1 MKSNNKTCNFIAAF
15 KYLMLVPAVLAVV
28 AIVIGAIFHF
38 NLDYDFKK
46 VSNFTVKFNTTV
58 TDCEYDL
65 LEDSLDLIVKDN
77 GFKDYRIE
85 RVGEGAQNGLIVKVP
100 NVDGDLDSKLADLKV
115 VVEDTLLAETDD
127 IESSVVVSTTE
138 LTYSLPRNAT
148 RLFWFSML
156 ALACVVVFLI
166 GYKWI
171 RYNLMAGLALATS
184 IALEVATLVSCLV
197 AFRIPV
203 SYNFVIPFVVMLF
216 TTIINATLMN
226 NSIKAGLNNET
237 YNKCTNADRVLLAT
251 KSNLK
256 GIVIYM
262 SMLVAAV
269 LGLMFFGNAT
279 MIYLGISTIV
289 GLIVS
294 AFVSLL
300 INNSLWA
307 FWYKKDKDRVLS
319 RRIDAEKRRL
329 EAKNNKNKQPDEKI
343 VV

>member
-1 MKSNNKTCNFIAAF
+1 MKLNNKTCNFVSIF
-15 KYLMLVPAVLAVV
+15 KYLMLIPAVLAVV

-38 NLDYDFKK
+38 NLDYDFKR

-58 TDCEYDL
+58 TDCEYDA
-65 LEDSLDLIVKDN
+65 LEESLENIVRDN
-77 GFKDYRIE
+77 DFNDYRIE

-100 NVDGDLDSKLADLKV
+100 NFDGELDAELSELKV
-115 VVEDTLLAETDD
+115 VIEDTLLSETDD
-127 IESSVVVSTTE
+127 IESSVVISTTD

-156 ALACVVVFLI
+156 ACACIIVFMI

-171 RYNLMAGLALATS
+171 RYNLMAGLSLATS
-184 IALEVATLVSCLV
+184 IALEVVTLVACLV

-203 SYNFVIPFVVMLF
+203 NYNFVIPFVVMII

-226 NSIKAGLNNET
+226 NSIKATLNNDS
-237 YNKCTNADRVLLAT
+237 YNKMTNVDRVLIAT
-251 KSNLK
+251 KSNLT
-256 GIVIYM
+256 GIIIYM
-262 SMLVAAV
+262 SMLVAGI
-269 LGLMFFGNAT
+269 LGLMFFGNAS
-279 MIYLGISTIV
+279 MIYLGIATIV
-289 GLIVS
+289 GLVVS

-300 INNSLWA
+300 INNSLWS
-307 FWYKKDKDRVLS
+307 FWYNKDRDRVLT
-319 RRIDAEKRRL
+319 RRLDAEKKRI